1 MRAILRTILRA
12 RAMLTRCDAESD
24 ADESDADPDDAD
36 ESNDEN
42 DAESDAGPDETDDG
56 NDCHWLLAIY
66 VSSYCCTHMYT
77 YVCIYIRLH
86 TAIYLS
92 TTPLGTSNKCLC
104 GRV

>member
-1 MRAILRTILRA
+1 MRAILRAILRA

-66 VSSYCCTHMYT
+66 VSSYCCTHIYT

-92 TTPLGTSNKCLC
+92 TTPLGTSNKCL
-104 GRV
+104 